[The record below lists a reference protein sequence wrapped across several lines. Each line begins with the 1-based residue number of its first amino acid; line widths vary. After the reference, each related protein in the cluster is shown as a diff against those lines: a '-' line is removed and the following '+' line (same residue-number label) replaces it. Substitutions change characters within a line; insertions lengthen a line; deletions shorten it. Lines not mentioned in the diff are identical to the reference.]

1 MALRRVAPK
10 CLRLYAENRLPHNII
25 TRLNHFTLTRYG
37 SHIPLPTLKPNL
49 AASAPRL
56 CTGWKLRL
64 YQARSFT
71 GLETMH
77 RTGARKKI
85 FLNKNIE
92 IKFKELIK
100 EICNMLKI
108 EIIAMECHID
118 HVHLFLKCWPQQSPS
133 NIMKIIKG
141 IT

>member
-1 MALRRVAPK
+1 MKDIYFRTNTTVCFINYHFVFCPK
-10 CLRLYAENRLPHNII
+10 Y
-25 TRLNHFTLTRYG
+25 
-37 SHIPLPTLKPNL
+37 
-49 AASAPRL
+49 
-56 CTGWKLRL
+56 
-64 YQARSFT
+64 
-71 GLETMH
+71 
-77 RTGARKKI
+77 RKKI

-141 IT
+141 ITSFKLRDEFVYLSGMKSLWTRSYFVSTAENVSSNTIKWYIDTQKTR